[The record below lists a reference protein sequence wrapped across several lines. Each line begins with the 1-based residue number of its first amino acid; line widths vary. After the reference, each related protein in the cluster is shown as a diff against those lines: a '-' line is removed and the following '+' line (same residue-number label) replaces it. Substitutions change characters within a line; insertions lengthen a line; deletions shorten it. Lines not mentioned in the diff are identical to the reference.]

1 MQETGQL
8 LRETDYIYTVDLAE
22 FEHSQ
27 YWPAIFEK
35 RVHLIL
41 NLCRK
46 QKPTT
51 QPRESI
57 KSAANHLGIAPN
69 QITLYRLYYQLFRW
83 LISAPGYLML
93 QQLPIRLLK
102 QYAPLF
108 ALWIGG
114 CFLITEASEKNPHED
129 EFTRGRTE
137 ARIFWATTPPQA
149 VEPPEVH
156 NNQWPQNAI
165 DRFVM
170 AKLEEVGLQ
179 PSRRAAKTDLI
190 RRATLDLTGLP
201 PTPEEVDRFV
211 TDDTPNAYAQLI
223 DRLLAS
229 PHYGEKW
236 GQVWLDVIRYSE
248 SEGFEYDRHL
258 PYAWR
263 FRDYVIRSF
272 NADKPF
278 DQFIMEQVA
287 GDELDSPGID
297 ARIAAGFHRFGPV
310 RRNMGNPKIALSRNE
325 VLTERTDII
334 GSAFLGITM
343 GCARCHDH
351 KLDPISQADYY
362 SLQAFLGA
370 TAEYNHPIEPKHI
383 VDAWTTQTAAIT
395 EEMEALK
402 SKREMKY
409 ISSEEK
415 AAINDQLAKL
425 KESFPEPLP
434 SILSIKNDDES
445 RTEVRILHRG
455 VWETKGEK
463 VDMRFPEILALNSQL
478 SLKQGHPK
486 PRTALAE
493 WLIAPNNP
501 LTTRVLVNRVWLN
514 HFGNGIVNT
523 PNDFGTHGELPSH
536 PELLDYLAHELLR
549 NGWHLKPLHKLIMM
563 SEAYQQSARTPT
575 SEIAQKTDPSNRLL
589 WKFSRRRLQAEEI
602 RDALLSISGQLN
614 KQMFGES
621 IMLPVEKEM
630 VELLYDPKQWTI
642 TEDKSQHNRRSV
654 YLVAKRNLR
663 LPFMETFDQPTLQIS
678 CAKRES
684 STHAPQA
691 LELMNG
697 ATSNQLALRF
707 AERLKQEVGDD
718 PRKQIERAW
727 QLTTGRSPESEEAEL
742 ALEFLQ
748 DQPLQEF
755 TLALFNLNA
764 FLYVR

>member
-1 MQETGQL
+1 MLQHSP
-8 LRETDYIYTVDLAE
+8 LRL
-22 FEHSQ
+22 F
-27 YWPAIFEK
+27 
-35 RVHLIL
+35 
-41 NLCRK
+41 K
-46 QKPTT
+46 QK
-51 QPRESI
+51 
-57 KSAANHLGIAPN
+57 
-69 QITLYRLYYQLFRW
+69 
-83 LISAPGYLML
+83 
-93 QQLPIRLLK
+93 
-102 QYAPLF
+102 APLVV
-108 ALWIGG
+108 LCISG
-114 CFLITEASEKNPHED
+114 CFFIANASDKNPHGD
-129 EFTRGRTE
+129 EFSKSTTDSRR
-137 ARIFWATTPPQA
+137 FWAATPPQA
-149 VEPPEVH
+149 VRLPAVQ
-156 NNQWPQNAI
+156 NSSWPQNEI
-165 DRFVM
+165 DLFV
-170 AKLEEVGLQ
+170 ADRLEKNDLK
-179 PSRRAAKTDLI
+179 PSPRSDKVDLI
-190 RRATLDLTGLP
+190 RRATFDLTGLP
-201 PTPEEVDRFV
+201 PTPEEIDRFV
-211 TDDTPNAYAQLI
+211 HSDNPNAYPQLI

-248 SEGFEYDRHL
+248 SEGFEYDRQL

-272 NADKPF
+272 NEDKPF
-278 DQFIMEQVA
+278 DQFIVEQIA
-287 GDELDSPGID
+287 GDELDPLNDDGL
-297 ARIAAGFHRFGPV
+297 IAAGFHRFGPV

-325 VLTERTDII
+325 VLTERTDIV

-370 TAEYNHPIEPKHI
+370 TEEYNHPIEPKHV
-383 VDAWTTQTAAIT
+383 VDAWTVQTDAIT
-395 EEMEALK
+395 EEMDALK
-402 SKREMKY
+402 SKREMEG

-415 AAINDQLAKL
+415 TAINEHLAEL
-425 KESFPEPLP
+425 KETLPEPLP
-434 SILSIKNDDES
+434 SILSIKNDNEN
-445 RTEVRILHRG
+445 RTDVRILHRG
-455 VWETKGEK
+455 VWETKGDT
-463 VDMRFPEILALNSQL
+463 VDMRFPEILTQNSKQ

-493 WLIAPNNP
+493 WLISPDNP
-501 LTTRVLVNRVWLN
+501 LTARVLVNRVWLN

-536 PELLDYLAHELLR
+536 PELLDYLAVELIS

-563 SEAYQQSARTPT
+563 SEAYQQSSRTPT
-575 SEIAQKTDPSNRLL
+575 SELAQMIDPMNRLL

-602 RDALLSISGQLN
+602 RDALLLVSGQLN

-630 VELLYDPKQWTI
+630 VDLLYDPKQWTI
-642 TEDKSQHNRRSV
+642 TKDKTQHNRRSV

-697 ATSNQLALRF
+697 GTTNQLALSF
-707 AERLKQEVGDD
+707 SERLKQEVGDD
-718 PRKQIERAW
+718 PQKQIERAW
-727 QLTTGRSPESEEAEL
+727 QLTTGRSPDSEESEL

-755 TLALFNLNA
+755 TLALFNLND